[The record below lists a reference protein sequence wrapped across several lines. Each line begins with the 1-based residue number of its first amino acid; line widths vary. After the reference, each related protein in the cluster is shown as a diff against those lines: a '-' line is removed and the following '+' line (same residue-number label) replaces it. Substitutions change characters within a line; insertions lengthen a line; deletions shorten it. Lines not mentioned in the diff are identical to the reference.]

1 MTNFIIY
8 TDGGARGNPGPAAI
22 GVVISDEKGRVLK
35 EYGEYIGKTTNNDAE
50 YQAIISALKKLKS
63 LIGKTKAKQATVK
76 AFLDSELVVKQI
88 TGLYKVEN
96 ENIQKLFLQLW
107 NLRIDFKK
115 VEFEAIRREQN
126 KNADKMVNEALD
138 AEVGKRQLFS

>member
-1 MTNFIIY
+1 MIDFIIH

-22 GVVISDEKGRVLK
+22 GFVIANRERKVVK

-63 LIGKTKAKQATVK
+63 LIGKTKAKQTTIKV
-76 AFLDSELVVKQI
+76 FMDSELVVKQI

-107 NLRIDFKK
+107 NVKIDFKK
-115 VEFEAIRREQN
+115 VEFEAIKREQN
-126 KNADKMVNEALD
+126 KDADRLVNEALD
-138 AEVGKRQLFS
+138 AEVGKRRLF